1 MSNDSSLKGSTAV
14 SHPTR
19 IASAREKLQSSGN
32 VPDNTVRPVIKDSW
46 QRCITGHV
54 DPQIAKKDLELGSG
68 QLEELRQEH
77 HELLSASDIIMR
89 EAKELLAE
97 SGTVMHLVS
106 PTGTILDYEGDPAT
120 LELASNYQLMPGANW
135 TEQAA
140 GTNAI
145 GTALNIAAP
154 VQVHAFEHY
163 SEDISRWTCSAAVIR
178 DPFEKRLLGAVNI
191 SGLENTLHDYCLALA
206 ISGARRIEG
215 QFAQMK
221 LAKRDSL
228 LGVTINNFASS
239 CNDGVLLFDLG
250 GKLIRANPQVDRVL
264 AARGIKINLTPY
276 NPILT
281 LNEEG
286 DYHSEAK
293 PVLDQIDKRWIEP
306 VMHQGE
312 AIGYLAVIPL
322 PSRSPKKEGETS
334 TNTSSTNKPEATG
347 FSRLVGKSAPYM
359 MAVQQAKR
367 LSKAPIP
374 VLLQGET
381 GVGKELFARAM
392 HDESAGQGGEFVAL
406 NCGGLS
412 RDLLAGEL
420 FGHVEGA
427 FTGALR
433 GGMIGKIE
441 AANGGTLFLDEIGE
455 MPLDLQPMFLR
466 VLQESEICRVGE
478 NRPRKVNFRL
488 VAATNKDLTQ
498 EVAEGRFRMDLYY
511 RISSMTLTIPPLRER
526 KGDVSLLAQSIFN
539 NLVEQH
545 EAGSKRLSKP
555 LLELLE
561 KHPWPGN
568 IRELSNLVT
577 AAFFLSDE
585 VELGPGDLPQDFL
598 MAHINETT
606 AVHTNP
612 LDLAEKEVISR
623 AIKEQGGNLT
633 KVAKE
638 LNIAKSTLYI
648 KLKKYGLQRP

>member
-1 MSNDSSLKGSTAV
+1 MNNDSTLKGSTAV

-19 IASAREKLQSSGN
+19 IASAREKLQTGRRM
-32 VPDNTVRPVIKDSW
+32 PKDTVRPVIKDSW
-46 QRCITGHV
+46 QRCISGHV
-54 DPQIAKKDLELGSG
+54 DPLVASRSLELSG
-68 QLEELRQEH
+68 DQLDDLRQEH
-77 HELLSASDIIMR
+77 HEVLSASKVIMR

-120 LELASNYQLMPGANW
+120 LELAHNYRLTPGANW
-135 TEQAA
+135 AEQVA

-163 SEDISRWTCSAAVIR
+163 CENISRWTCSAAVIR

-206 ISGARRIEG
+206 LSGARRIEG

-228 LGVTINNFASS
+228 LGVTIDNFASS
-239 CNDGVLLFDLG
+239 CNDGILLFDLD
-250 GKLIRANPQVDRVL
+250 GKLIRSNAQADRVL

-281 LNEEG
+281 LNDEG
-286 DYHSEAK
+286 NYDAEAI
-293 PVLDQIDKRWIEP
+293 PVLDQIDKCWIEP

-312 AIGYLAVIPL
+312 AMGYLAVIPL
-322 PSRSPKKEGETS
+322 PSRQSQKSSGHT
-334 TNTSSTNKPEATG
+334 TNTPTPAETTTD
-347 FSRLVGKSAPYM
+347 FSRLVGQSPSFT

-367 LSKAPIP
+367 LAKAPIP

-392 HDESAGQGGEFVAL
+392 HEEGAGQGGEFIAL

-412 RDLLAGEL
+412 RDLLASEL

-427 FTGALR
+427 FTGARR
-433 GGMIGKIE
+433 GGMAGKIE

-478 NRPRKVNFRL
+478 TMPRKVSFRL
-488 VAATNKDLTQ
+488 IAATNRNLAQ
-498 EVAEGRFRMDLYY
+498 EVAEGRFRMDLFY
-511 RISSMTLTIPPLRER
+511 RISSMTLTVPPLRER
-526 KGDVSLLAQSIFN
+526 KGDVSILAKNIFN
-539 NLVEQH
+539 NLVAQH
-545 EAGSKRLSKP
+545 SDSEKRLSQP
-555 LLELLE
+555 LLNLLE
-561 KHPWPGN
+561 KHSWPGN
-568 IRELSNLVT
+568 IRELSNLIT
-577 AAFFLSDE
+577 AAFFLSDRD
-585 VELGPGDLPQDFL
+585 ELGPEDLPQDFI
-598 MAHINETT
+598 AQTETDEE
-606 AVHTNP
+606 ANP
-612 LDLAEKEVISR
+612 LDSAEKDVISR
-623 AIKEQGGNLT
+623 TIREQGGNLT
-633 KVAKE
+633 KVAKQ

-648 KLKKYGLQRP
+648 KLKKYGIQRP